1 MLSVTCFARKP
12 DYAESMQRQTRVL
25 VVAIIVAFVAF
36 LDGAVINVALPA
48 IREELGGGLE
58 LQQWIVDG
66 YLITLGAFI
75 LTAGSL
81 SDSFGRLRIMRL
93 GLYGFGIASIA
104 CALAPT
110 GILLVLARFVQGAAG
125 ALLVPSA
132 LALLFANFSVK
143 EQGKAVGTWTA
154 WTTAAFLA
162 GPVLGGLLV
171 DYTNWRWIFGINV
184 VPIVLALVLMRK
196 LDALESPPHRAP
208 VDYLGAVLGIVGL
221 GGTVFALIEQ
231 ERLGFTA
238 PGVIIPLIVGL
249 VSFCAFLVWEARSP
263 APMVPLGL
271 FRIRNFGWG
280 NVATFFIYGA
290 FGVGGF
296 ILTVFVQEV
305 GHYSATL
312 AGLVSLPVG
321 VLLIVLSRRFGMLA
335 SRFGARVF
343 MTVGPLVVAAGYV
356 YFRLTDLRVDYLT
369 QLLPAVVLIGLG
381 TAITVAPL
389 TSATLGAVD
398 SANAGIGSAINNAVS
413 RIAGLIAVA
422 FTGLIMGG
430 AIDLTGFHRVTLVA
444 AILLVLGGVASFIG
458 IRRVAS
464 EPVVSATQ
472 SGSTD

>member
-1 MLSVTCFARKP
+1 MLSVTSRARNS
-12 DYAESMQRQTRVL
+12 DYAECMQRQTRVL

-48 IREELGGGLE
+48 IRDEFGGGLE

-132 LALLFANFSVK
+132 LALLFANFTVK

-171 DYTNWRWIFGINV
+171 DYTTWRWIFGINV
-184 VPIVLALVLMRK
+184 APIVIALVLMRK
-196 LDALESPPHRAP
+196 LDALESAPHRAP
-208 VDYLGAVLGIVGL
+208 VDYLGAALGIVGL

-231 ERLGFTA
+231 ERRGFTA
-238 PGVIIPLIVGL
+238 PEVIIPLVVGL
-249 VSFCAFLVWEARSP
+249 VSFVAFLLWEAQS
-263 APMVPLGL
+263 ATPMVPLGL

-290 FGVGGF
+290 FGVGSF
-296 ILTVFVQEV
+296 ILTLFVQEV
-305 GHYSATL
+305 GGYSATL

-321 VLLIVLSRRFGMLA
+321 VLLIVLSRRFGALA
-335 SRFGARVF
+335 SRFGARLF
-343 MTVGPLVVAAGYV
+343 MTVGPLVVAAGYT
-356 YFRLTDLRVDYLT
+356 YLILADARADYLT
-369 QLLPAVVLIGLG
+369 QLLPAVILIGLG
-381 TAITVAPL
+381 TAMTVAPL

-398 SANAGIGSAINNAVS
+398 SAHSGIASAINNAVS
-413 RIAGLIAVA
+413 RIAGLIVVA

-430 AIDLTGFHRVTLVA
+430 AIDVGGFHRVAFA
-444 AILLVLGGVASFIG
+444 AAALLVIGGIASFIG
-458 IRRVAS
+458 IRREAS
-464 EPVVSATQ
+464 EPVASATQ

>member
-1 MLSVTCFARKP
+1 
-12 DYAESMQRQTRVL
+12 MQRQTRVL

-48 IREELGGGLE
+48 IREDFRGGLE

-110 GILLVLARFVQGAAG
+110 GTLLVLARFVQGAAG

-132 LALLFANFSVK
+132 LALLFANFSGT

-171 DYTNWRWIFGINV
+171 DYTTWRWIFGINV
-184 VPIVLALVLMRK
+184 VPIVLALVWMRK
-196 LDALESPPHRAP
+196 LDALETPPHRAP
-208 VDYLGAVLGIVGL
+208 VDYLGAVLGIIGL

-231 ERLGFTA
+231 GRLGLTA
-238 PGVIIPLIVGL
+238 PVVIIPGVIGL
-249 VSFCAFLVWEARSP
+249 ASFGAFLIWESRS
-263 APMVPLGL
+263 ASPMVPLGM
-271 FRIRNFGWG
+271 FRVRNFGWG

-290 FGVGGF
+290 FGFGSF
-296 ILTVFVQEV
+296 ILVLFVQEI
-305 GHYSATL
+305 GNYSATF

-321 VLLIVLSRRFGMLA
+321 VLLILLSRRFGTLA
-335 SRFGARVF
+335 SRFGARLF
-343 MTVGPLVVAAGYV
+343 MTVGPLVVAAGYT
-356 YFRLTDLRVDYLT
+356 YFLFTDERVDYLT
-369 QLLPAVVLIGLG
+369 QLVPAVVLIGLG
-381 TAITVAPL
+381 TAMTVAPL

-398 SANAGIGSAINNAVS
+398 SARAGIGSAINNAVS
-413 RIAGLIAVA
+413 RIAGLVAVA
-422 FTGLIMGG
+422 CTGIIIGG
-430 AIDLTGFHRVTLVA
+430 AIDINGFHRAVVVA
-444 AILLVLGGVASFIG
+444 AILLVLGGIASFVG
-458 IRRVAS
+458 IRREAS
-464 EPVVSATQ
+464 EPVASATQ
-472 SGSTD
+472 SGSPD